1 MKTIFP
7 ILFTFILFP
16 VFSQSLQ
23 PLKIS
28 QDGRYLVT
36 QDNESFFWLGGTAWE
51 MIHRLT
57 REEIDHY
64 LEDRAAKGFTVVQTV
79 ILAELDGLNTP
90 NAYGDKPLINNDP
103 TQINESYFEHVDY
116 LVNKADELGIY
127 LGLLPT
133 WGDKFNKKW
142 GVGPEIF
149 TPENAEIFGEILA
162 RRYLEKGNIIWILG
176 GDRPLESGE
185 HRSIIQAMAK
195 GIRNVDRQKLIT
207 YHPSGA
213 QKGSDFF
220 NDPLLD
226 VDMLQTGHDRK
237 SREYK
242 FVRDGLEVKPGR
254 PVINGESRYENIKNR
269 FWEPGDQEWIDDSDV
284 RKSAYWS
291 LLAGAAGYT
300 YGCNDIWQM
309 YEYGRQPVL
318 EARTGWREALNLP
331 GSRQMSFMKNFFTS
345 LPWQQLQN
353 DQKLIKSENDENQDY
368 IMASIDEERNL
379 IVVYTPRG
387 REFKLDLSK
396 LKADTLTAYWF
407 NPRSGKLH
415 VEGNYRS
422 SDNPVFRPWSTGRGS
437 DFVLVVSVSKFE
449 L

>member
-1 MKTIFP
+1 MKTIFS

-16 VFSQSLQ
+16 AFSQNLQ

-28 QDGRYLVT
+28 EDDRYLVT
-36 QDNESFFWLGGTAWE
+36 QDNDPFFWLGGTAWE
-51 MIHRLT
+51 MIHRLN

-64 LEDRAAKGFTVVQTV
+64 LEDRAAKGFTIVQTV

-116 LVNKADELGIY
+116 LVKKADELGIY
-127 LGLLPT
+127 VGLLPT

-149 TPENAEIFGEILA
+149 TPENAEVFGEILA
-162 RRYLEKGNIIWILG
+162 KRYMEQGNIIWVLG
-176 GDRPLESGE
+176 GDRPLENKK
-185 HRSIIQAMAK
+185 HRSIIKSMAR
-195 GIRNVDRQKLIT
+195 GIRNVDTQKLIT
-207 YHPSGA
+207 YHPPGA
-213 QKGSDFF
+213 QKATNFF

-237 SREYK
+237 AREYN
-242 FVRDGLEVKPGR
+242 FVRESLEEKPKR

-269 FWEPGDQEWIDDSDV
+269 FWEPGDHEWMDDSDV

-291 LLAGAAGYT
+291 FLSGAAGYT

-309 YEYGRQPVL
+309 YDYDHQPTL

-331 GSRQMSFMKNFFTS
+331 GSRHMMFMKNLFTS
-345 LPWQQLQN
+345 LPWQQLEN
-353 DQKLIKSENDENQDY
+353 DQKLILSENPENQDY
-368 IMASIDEERNL
+368 IMSAIDKEKNFI
-379 IVVYTPRG
+379 IVYIPRG
-387 REFKLDLSK
+387 HEFQLDLSDLNEED
-396 LKADTLTAYWF
+396 LKAYWF
-407 NPRSGKLH
+407 NPRSGELH
-415 VEGNYRS
+415 FEGNYKS
-422 SDNPVFRPWSTGRGS
+422 SDKPVFKPWSTGRGS
-437 DFVLVVSVSKFE
+437 DFVLVVSGSDFE